1 MTSRRDTSRPIEQRL
16 LEEPRRTAG
25 VDSSRQPVRLGE
37 RDSSGHLVG
46 YIDDHGLAWQSLIER
61 IVAVHGQRLA
71 QAIALPY
78 DHPGRDHLM
87 DDALAEVPDELLGDI
102 AQEAAAHLWLS
113 HFGREPDSDERG
125 DEEPRKRHLHLCHAS

>member
-1 MTSRRDTSRPIEQRL
+1 MTSRRDSSRSIEQRL
-16 LEEPRRTAG
+16 LDEPRRTAG

-46 YIDDHGLAWQSLIER
+46 YIDEHGLAWQSLIER

-71 QAIALPY
+71 EAMARPY
-78 DHPGRDHLM
+78 DDPRRDDLM
-87 DDALAEVPDELLGDI
+87 DDALAEVPAELLGDI

-113 HFGREPDSDERG
+113 HFGRDPDER
-125 DEEPRKRHLHLCHAS
+125 RTRR

>member
-1 MTSRRDTSRPIEQRL
+1 MTSRDDSRRSTEQRL
-16 LEEPRRTAG
+16 LKEPRRTAG

-46 YIDDHGLAWQSLIER
+46 YIDEHGLAWQSLIER

-71 QAIALPY
+71 EAMALPY
-78 DHPGRDHLM
+78 DDPRRDPLM
-87 DDALAEVPDELLGDI
+87 DNALAEVPDELFADV

-113 HFGREPDSDERG
+113 HFGHRPD
-125 DEEPRKRHLHLCHAS
+125 